1 MAQGFGGRFHAASR
15 AALAI
20 SLLLSI
26 ILVAFSM
33 HTIIGSEMLAF
44 IGKGMQSLG
53 V

>member
-1 MAQGFGGRFHAASR
+1 M
-15 AALAI
+15 
-20 SLLLSI
+20 SLRMSI

-44 IGKGMQSLG
+44 IGKGMQSSG